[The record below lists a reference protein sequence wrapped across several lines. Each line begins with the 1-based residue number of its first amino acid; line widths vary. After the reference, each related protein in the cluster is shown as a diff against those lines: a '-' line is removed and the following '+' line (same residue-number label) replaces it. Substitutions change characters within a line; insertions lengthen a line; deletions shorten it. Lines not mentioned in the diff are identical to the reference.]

1 MTERIESARSDRP
14 GRADRPGRGLSERL
28 ALTFAILLTTVA
40 CLYGVV
46 IVFSVGFTEEELIS
60 SFLRDELEQARDDL
74 EGGRIPREAPNTLI
88 FGEGD
93 AERLAPIPPA
103 FRHVREG
110 FTELTESPSAFVW
123 RGAWRG
129 GSLII
134 VRDQAGFEEKEQ
146 ALFLVMAGSIIL
158 VFLLGAFLGGRLSR
172 RVMRP
177 VEKLSVAVRER
188 TAAGEWK
195 PLPPEL
201 LTRDEVGELA
211 QNCSDSMR
219 RLMEA
224 LKREKAFTGDAS
236 HELRTPLT
244 VIKTS
249 AELLELGSLD
259 PRQREQVARI
269 SRAAESMRET
279 IETLLEFARAASR
292 SDLKAPPDSVEGIV
306 AVAASRWREFAEDRG
321 LALEVV
327 REAPCPG
334 AYSPGM
340 LGIVLANLLRNAVA
354 YAPEGFIR
362 ITELA
367 TGVSVASTGPAI
379 AEAERS
385 RIFEPFARG
394 SSAAASGEKGLLQ
407 AGAAGKGLGL
417 SIVAR
422 ICRRLGWTVHV
433 DALSLE
439 GDNLARFGKKGPPAG
454 LALNVF
460 RIDLVTDA
468 AGVRSDVMG
477 AHGASGESRAA
488 SSRTVESREI

>member
-1 MTERIESARSDRP
+1 MTERIESARS
-14 GRADRPGRGLSERL
+14 DRPGRGLSERL

-219 RLMEA
+219 RLMED

-244 VIKTS
+244 VIETS

-306 AVAASRWREFAEDRG
+306 AVAASRWREFAEDKG

-334 AYSPGM
+334 AYARHRPRQPSEKRRR
-340 LGIVLANLLRNAVA
+340 LR
-354 YAPEGFIR
+354 
-362 ITELA
+362 
-367 TGVSVASTGPAI
+367 
-379 AEAERS
+379 
-385 RIFEPFARG
+385 ARG
-394 SSAAASGEKGLLQ
+394 IHPHHRARNRGVGGEHRPRYCRGRALADLRALRARLVRRGLR
-407 AGAAGKGLGL
+407 G
-417 SIVAR
+417 
-422 ICRRLGWTVHV
+422 
-433 DALSLE
+433 E
-439 GDNLARFGKKGPPAG
+439 GPPSGGRRRKGART
-454 LALNVF
+454 LHRRA
-460 RIDLVTDA
+460 DLPAPRMD
-468 AGVRSDVMG
+468 RSCG
-477 AHGASGESRAA
+477 RAFA
-488 SSRTVESREI
+488 